1 MSNLGLWVGIGAA
14 LLSSF
19 FGANHYA
26 LHHFSRNRLEEILE
40 QRGKTKRLSLIDH
53 ADEYVLL
60 TGVLRSL
67 LNLLILLSMVAWL
80 APPTEA
86 TSWWQ
91 LLGAFG
97 VAMVIIAVVVVAVP
111 NSWGRYG
118 AESLLA
124 FSLPVLAALN
134 KVLRPFMT
142 LLHAFDPVV
151 RRLLG
156 VTKTTDEDLSEIEQE
171 ILDKVSEGEST
182 GLVDEAQ
189 ADMIEAIVEFPSTTV
204 DQIMTPRTDIIGIEA
219 DNSLAEIKRRVR
231 KAGHSRFPVYE
242 ENLDHILGVLYVKDL
257 LALVGEQ
264 EQNVGFDLRSIL
276 RQAVFVPESKTL
288 RDLMP
293 EMKSQKVHLALVLDE
308 YGGTAGLVT
317 FEDIVEEIVGEVSDE
332 YEPES
337 RTTPSIDRLDERFA
351 EVDGRAYIDDVNDTL
366 AVRLPEDEDYDT
378 IGGFVFSTLGHIPQ
392 VGESF
397 DFENLRFTVTEAEQT
412 RVNRVKI
419 EVLGPNGANG
429 HG

>member
-1 MSNLGLWVGIGAA
+1 MSNLGLWIAIGAA

-19 FGANHYA
+19 FGACHYA
-26 LHHFSRNRLEEILE
+26 LHHFSRNRLEEVLE
-40 QRGKTKRLSLIDH
+40 QRGKTNRLTLLDR

-60 TGVLRSL
+60 TGLLRAL
-67 LNLLILLSMVAWL
+67 LNLVILLSIVAWL

-86 TSWWQ
+86 TSWWR

-97 VAMVIIAVVVVAVP
+97 VAMALIAVVVVAVP

-118 AESLLA
+118 AEPLLA
-124 FSLPVLAALN
+124 MALPMLSALN
-134 KVLRPFMT
+134 KVLRPFMA

-156 VTKTTDEDLSEIEQE
+156 VTKPTPEDISEIEQE

-189 ADMIEAIVEFPSTTV
+189 ADMIEAIVEFPTTTV
-204 DQIMTPRTDIIGIEA
+204 DQIMTPRTDVVGIEA
-219 DNSLAEIKRRVR
+219 DNSLDEIKRRVR

-257 LALVGEQ
+257 LALVGEG
-264 EQNVGFDLRSIL
+264 EQTAGFDLRSIL
-276 RQAVFVPESKTL
+276 RPAVFVPESKTL

-332 YEPES
+332 YEPET
-337 RTTPSIDRLDERFA
+337 RTTPSIDRLDDRRA
-351 EVDGRAYIDDVNDTL
+351 EVDGRAYIDDVNDEL
-366 AVRLPEDEDYDT
+366 RVRLPEDEDYDT
-378 IGGFVFSTLGHIPQ
+378 IGGFVFSTLGHIPR

-397 DFENLRFTVTEAEQT
+397 EFENLRFTVTDAEQT
-412 RVNRVKI
+412 RVNRVQI
-419 EVLGPNGANG
+419 EVVGPNGSNG
-429 HG
+429 RA